1 MRLRRREERGE
12 ERERPSEN
20 THRERSKGEG
30 ALQQPIDVCPTNT
43 LKYSRESHQ
52 NALQK
57 GIGEMRERE
66 RERKRD
72 AVTTIMSEAA
82 SAPRISPMEKR

>member
-1 MRLRRREERGE
+1 MESHNNALEETRGKRRGE
-12 ERERPSEN
+12 RDRARTRMYRERRK
-20 THRERSKGEG
+20 RER

-43 LKYSRESHQ
+43 LKDSRESHQ

-66 RERKRD
+66 IEKTGVRD
-72 AVTTIMSEAA
+72 NDNE
-82 SAPRISPMEKR
+82 